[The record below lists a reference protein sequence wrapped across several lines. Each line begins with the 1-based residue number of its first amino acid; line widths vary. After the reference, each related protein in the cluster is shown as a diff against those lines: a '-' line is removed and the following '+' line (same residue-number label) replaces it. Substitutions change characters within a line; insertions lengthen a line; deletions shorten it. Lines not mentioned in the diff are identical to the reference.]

1 MNNKEL
7 QIKLGNAT
15 EKFIAKTLRN
25 FGYWVYNMPM
35 KTNGQPC
42 DIFAAKGGKT
52 VLVWLIDGKHVRND
66 EVSFTFARVEPN
78 QISSM
83 RYALEFAKLTN
94 VGFCV
99 FFDRD
104 KKLRWLS
111 FEKFYEM
118 QKSGC
123 KSVNMNDLEYFEE
136 VLRDADSNQ
145 Q

>member
-1 MNNKEL
+1 MMTNKEL
-7 QIKLGNAT
+7 QLKLGSAT

-35 KTNGQPC
+35 KTSGQPC

-52 VLVWLIDGKHVRND
+52 VLVWLIDGKHVRTD

-83 RYALEFAKLTN
+83 RYATEFAKLTN

-111 FEKFYEM
+111 FDKFTTM
-118 QKSGC
+118 QKDGA
-123 KSVNMNDLEYFEE
+123 KSVNMSELEFFEE
-136 VLRDADSNQ
+136 VLKNADDR
-145 Q
+145 